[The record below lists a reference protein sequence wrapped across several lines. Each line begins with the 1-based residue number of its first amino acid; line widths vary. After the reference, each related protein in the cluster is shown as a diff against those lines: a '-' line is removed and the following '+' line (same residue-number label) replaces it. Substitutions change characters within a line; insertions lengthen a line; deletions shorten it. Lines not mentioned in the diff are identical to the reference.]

1 MILKKMTDA
10 TKDSDKAFN
19 LLSENVEF
27 FRDKSNGNL
36 VAVYEENKKRT
47 WAYVDIKFLI
57 RVITKLYLTQ
67 YNTTL
72 SNSNAYNAAAA
83 VMSIA
88 DSCNKSCII
97 SNRICKYC
105 NSIYYNLDNKYTVSI
120 LTKGIKL
127 FYTDSLDILF
137 TNNNNLPQVMPT
149 FDREP
154 SDFPSII
161 KDIFNIDDEY
171 AFLFSM
177 YIITALIPDIN
188 HPILCLT
195 GDYGSG
201 KSTAMYFLSKIISP
215 TKKSLFTL
223 NSNINDLVSTL
234 SNNYFVAFDNIR
246 KITPEVADILCQA
259 VTGGSLSK
267 RKLYSDN
274 DEVSIDLHSLV
285 CLNGYAINIEYPDLA
300 DRCIVISLKRIEA
313 IHRRTETEIKENFNK
328 MLPELLGTAFK
339 IISKALRNIKNVEI
353 NELPRMADF
362 SKWGYVI
369 AEVIHKGFGKKFL
382 KEYNKNLLDSRKNI
396 AMQNCTIY
404 AVSLFMQDKNHW
416 KGSMSELYISLV
428 NAIKSDTLSKNL
440 PASFPKTAS
449 ALSRAINKYKYE
461 LNSIGI
467 DIYIGRATDRY
478 VEIINNAVNAVGIV
492 DTVANTGK

>member
-1 MILKKMTDA
+1 MILKKITDA

-72 SNSNAYNAAAA
+72 SNSNAYNAATA

-88 DSCNKSCII
+88 DSCNKSCMI

-339 IISKALRNIKNVEI
+339 IISKALRNIKKC
-353 NELPRMADF
+353 R
-362 SKWGYVI
+362 
-369 AEVIHKGFGKKFL
+369 
-382 KEYNKNLLDSRKNI
+382 NK
-396 AMQNCTIY
+396 
-404 AVSLFMQDKNHW
+404 
-416 KGSMSELYISLV
+416 
-428 NAIKSDTLSKNL
+428 
-440 PASFPKTAS
+440 
-449 ALSRAINKYKYE
+449 
-461 LNSIGI
+461 
-467 DIYIGRATDRY
+467 RAT
-478 VEIINNAVNAVGIV
+478 ENG
-492 DTVANTGK
+492 